1 MTKRRDKCEPGVEL
15 LVLHQNDLEC
25 CSSKSFRDSDSFFP
39 NQMALFCNF
48 SYLIHFDKI
57 PQNRDFVSD

>member
-25 CSSKSFRDSDSFFP
+25 CSSKSFRDSDSFSP
-39 NQMALFCNF
+39 IKWPFCNF